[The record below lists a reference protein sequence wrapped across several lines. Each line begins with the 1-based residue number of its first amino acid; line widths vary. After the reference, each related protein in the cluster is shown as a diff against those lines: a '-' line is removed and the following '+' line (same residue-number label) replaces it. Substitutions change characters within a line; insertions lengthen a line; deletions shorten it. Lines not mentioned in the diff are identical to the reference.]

1 MKSLISKK
9 VRSIPFID
17 PIKWLECQNLFPK
30 IYWKER
36 SGNTTY
42 AAVGELLSLQ
52 EIPDFRCEDYSDL
65 RFFGGLSFFPEKQ
78 HSIWSNFPTCRF
90 ILPEFILK
98 VTKDETQLIQYGN
111 RELPKE
117 IIPRNVALCSKIER
131 TDLPSKDHWI
141 EKITALLQK
150 IENKEL
156 EKVVMGRK
164 STLHLDRSLSPY
176 SILPLLPK
184 DGHTVFS
191 YQLSEEE
198 AFLGSSPEK
207 LYERND
213 REIASDALAG
223 TRPKGKTQEEEE
235 KFRQELVESD
245 KEQREFAFVKDFLFS
260 TLTSKCNILHW
271 QTPSIR
277 SSSTVQHLYQKL
289 IGQLKEGITD
299 RDLIALLHP
308 TPALG
313 GKPKRA
319 ALEHLMNEEPFA
331 RGWYGAPIGWIEQN
345 SADIAVAIR
354 SCLMQKN
361 TMHLFAAAGIV
372 KGSDP
377 MQEWE
382 EIEHK
387 LSQFLRIFL

>member
-1 MKSLISKK
+1 MKSLKK
-9 VRSIPFID
+9 SSWDVKPLFTLID
-17 PIKWLECQNLFPK
+17 HCPLFP
-30 IYWKER
+30 
-36 SGNTTY
+36 
-42 AAVGELLSLQ
+42 
-52 EIPDFRCEDYSDL
+52 
-65 RFFGGLSFFPEKQ
+65 
-78 HSIWSNFPTCRF
+78 
-90 ILPEFILK
+90 
-98 VTKDETQLIQYGN
+98 
-111 RELPKE
+111 
-117 IIPRNVALCSKIER
+117 
-131 TDLPSKDHWI
+131 
-141 EKITALLQK
+141 
-150 IENKEL
+150 
-156 EKVVMGRK
+156 
-164 STLHLDRSLSPY
+164 
-176 SILPLLPK
+176 ILPLLPK
-184 DGHTVFS
+184 DGHTVFA

-198 AFLGSSPEK
+198 TFLGSTPEK
-207 LYERND
+207 LYERNNL
-213 REIASDALAG
+213 EIASDALAG
-223 TRPKGKTQEEEE
+223 TKPKGKTQEEEE

-260 TLTSKCNILHW
+260 TLTSKCNTLHW